1 MATIAMVAGEA
12 SGDLLGA
19 HLLQALRPAHP
30 ELRAF
35 GIGGPKMQA
44 AGFEARWPAERL
56 AVRGYVEVLRHLRE
70 ILNIRRSLLS
80 ELRQVRPQVFVGID
94 APDFNLPL
102 AAKLRRT
109 GIPTI
114 QYVSPSV
121 WAWRGHRIRHIARA
135 VDHVLC
141 LFPFEPALYQRVG
154 VAATFVGHPLADIIP
169 LESQRHAARER
180 LGLGRDDRIVALLPG
195 SRRSELDY
203 MAELFIDAAEL
214 LARRQP
220 ITRFLVPMATRET
233 RQRFEAALGRRRERA
248 LPLTLLF
255 GHAQHALAAADVA
268 LVASG
273 TATLEAALTK
283 TPMVI
288 AYRMA
293 SVSWQLMRRMR
304 YQPWVGL
311 PNILSQQFVVPE
323 FLQDE
328 ATPARLAEALFD
340 ILQSGP
346 RRAAMRQRFED
357 IHRQLRRGSAERA
370 AEVVAAYLDRGGPA
384 PVASGA
390 QAMALP

>member
-114 QYVSPSV
+114 HYVSPSV

-135 VDHVLC
+135 IDHVLC

-255 GHAQHALAAADVA
+255 GHTQH
-268 LVASG
+268 
-273 TATLEAALTK
+273 ALTK

-293 SVSWQLMRRMR
+293 PVSWQLMRRMR

-328 ATPARLAEALFD
+328 ATPARLAEALLD

-384 PVASGA
+384 PVVSGA

>member
-293 SVSWQLMRRMR
+293 PVSWQLMRRMR

-328 ATPARLAEALFD
+328 ATPARLAEALLD